1 MKLENDFQ
9 NKTEEPAM
17 KRKRQG
23 MKRKIEVIL
32 NLYVFRSEWGKLRLG
47 HPDSQS

>member
-17 KRKRQG
+17 KRKREG
-23 MKRKIEVIL
+23 MKRKNEVI
-32 NLYVFRSEWGKLRLG
+32 
-47 HPDSQS
+47 